1 MSHVIHDYFA
11 NADDIIRVG
20 GLLLVLLLIFLETGV
35 FLGMFLPGGDYMLF
49 ATGIFCGTNFF
60 KLSYFLMLLC
70 IVVASISGDT
80 TGYIQGKWL
89 GKRLFL
95 KNNSRVFRK
104 EYLIRSNRFYTKYG
118 VWAFIIGRF
127 TPFVRTFIPMLAGAS
142 GFHFKRFIFYDTL
155 GGIIWVSSI
164 VSIGYL
170 FGKEFPQVIDYSV
183 YILMA
188 IVIVAS
194 LVLLKLLV
202 HKK

>member
-1 MSHVIHDYFA
+1 MSEVIRDYFV

-49 ATGIFCGTNFF
+49 ATGIFCGSSFF
-60 KLSYFLMLLC
+60 KLSYFLVLLC
-70 IVVASISGDT
+70 VIIASISGDT
-80 TGYIQGKWL
+80 TGYIQGRWI

-95 KNNSRVFRK
+95 KNNSRVFK
-104 EYLIRSNRFYTKYG
+104 QEYLIKSNRFYMKYG
-118 VWAFIIGRF
+118 GWAFIIGRF

-155 GGIIWVSSI
+155 GGIVWVSSI
-164 VSIGYL
+164 VSIGYF
-170 FGKEFPQVIDYSV
+170 FGKEFPQVIDYLV
-183 YILMA
+183 YILIA
-188 IVIVAS
+188 IVIIAS